1 MNVTLE
7 PRILRWARERA
18 GLDESALAK
27 KLGITKVER
36 VRAWETTGELPYKKA
51 ELLAQKTYTP
61 FGFLFLKEPPDE
73 TLPIPDFRTAGSA
86 PMRGPSPNLLDTIYR
101 AQHRQNWFRDYL
113 TEEGHEPLT
122 WVGLLPSSGSPVE
135 AANRVRAVTGLTT
148 DLRRRAAYW
157 EDALRLMVEQIEES
171 GVLVMRNGIVDN
183 NVHRKLSVEEFRG
196 FALADEYAPLIFVNG
211 ADSLGAQMFT
221 LAHELIHVWLGLSG
235 VSSLEATFANGG
247 DTEKFCNEVA
257 AELLVP
263 LAELRNLWSQADR
276 SVDPIQWLAGKF
288 KVSSLV
294 ILRRMLDAGVIDR
307 NTFARL
313 YREEEDRFRS
323 LRAQRPPGG
332 DFYRTM
338 GTRAGKRFA
347 GALIADT
354 LEGRTTYRE
363 ALQLLGMKKI
373 ETFNQFARELK
384 FGL

>member
-27 KLGITKVER
+27 KLGTKPER
-36 VRAWETTGELPYKKA
+36 VTAWEETGEVPYKKA

-61 FGFLFLKEPPDE
+61 FGYLFLKEPPEE
-73 TLPIPDFRTAGSA
+73 TLPIPDFRTLGSA
-86 PMRGPSPNLLDTIYR
+86 PMRRPSPNLLDTIYR

-113 TEEGHEPLT
+113 VEEGQEALG
-122 WVGLLPSSGSPVE
+122 WVGSLRSSDNPVE
-135 AANRVRAVTGLTT
+135 AAGRVCTATGLTT
-148 DLRRRAAYW
+148 ALRQSAANW

-183 NVHRKLSVEEFRG
+183 NVHRKLSVDEFRG

-221 LAHELIHVWLGLSG
+221 LAHELIHIWLGLSG
-235 VSSLEATFANGG
+235 VSTLEATFANGR
-247 DTEKFCNEVA
+247 DPERFCNEVA

-263 LAELRNLWSQADR
+263 LAELRNLWPEADR
-276 SVDPIQWLAGKF
+276 REEPVQWLVRQF
-288 KVSSLV
+288 RVSGLV

-307 NTFARL
+307 NTFTRL
-313 YREEEDRFRS
+313 YRDEEDRFRS
-323 LRAQRPPGG
+323 IRAQRPPGG

-347 GALIADT
+347 SALIANT
-354 LEGRTTYRE
+354 LEGRTTFRE
-363 ALQLLGMKKI
+363 ALRLLGMKKI

-384 FGL
+384 FSV